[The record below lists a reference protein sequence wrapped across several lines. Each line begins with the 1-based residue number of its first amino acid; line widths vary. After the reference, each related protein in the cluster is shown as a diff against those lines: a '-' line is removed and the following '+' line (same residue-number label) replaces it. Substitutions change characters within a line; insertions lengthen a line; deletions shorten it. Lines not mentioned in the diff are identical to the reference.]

1 MAKQLEKTLEIINKM
16 EAEGRIGRYAIGGAM
31 AAIFY
36 VEPFTT
42 YDLDIFFA
50 AGSSGGVVTL
60 TPVYEYLTAAGYE
73 AEGEAVNIEGW
84 PVQFPPTYN
93 PLVAEA
99 VEQAVE
105 IKFKGTPTRV
115 FSAEHLVAVMLQTGR
130 EKDYARAA
138 KFLEEG
144 VVDVERLTGILSR
157 HGLTEKWRGFSGGV
171 KNE

>member
-1 MAKQLEKTLEIINKM
+1 MEKTLEIINRM
-16 EAEGRIGRYAIGGAM
+16 EADGVIGQYAIGGAM

-50 AGSSGGVVTL
+50 LRASGGLVTL
-60 TPVYEYLTAAGYE
+60 TPVYEYLAAVGYE

-84 PVQFPPTYN
+84 PVQFLPTYN

-99 VEQAVE
+99 VERAVE

-115 FSAEHLVAVMLQTGR
+115 VSAEHLVAIMLQTGR

-138 KFLEEG
+138 KFLDEA
-144 VVDVERLTGILSR
+144 VVDVARLTDILSR
-157 HGLTEKWRGFSGGV
+157 HKLTDKWREFTGGSGA
-171 KNE
+171 